1 MHSAAGVTMLFGF
14 GGFLQ
19 MTHFLCPKLVSYFK
33 SHVNPMI
40 PPSKRISGSTIG
52 TNLLSCKIMVA
63 LSASTNTSK
72 WLNAHCD
79 CDILT
84 LNWEKAALRAIPHA
98 ASFNSQ
104 CRWGHWKLEQVLT
117 WGHKQR
123 PFSLKKC
130 DMIWTLTLVYFGRC
144 YFVVFLC
151 LLLFISCQFIIFI
164 VANFCIQFFGYSSR
178 KK

>member
-1 MHSAAGVTMLFGF
+1 
-14 GGFLQ
+14 

-84 LNWEKAALRAIPHA
+84 LNWEKAALRAIPHT
-98 ASFNSQ
+98 ASFNRQ
-104 CRWGHWKLEQVLT
+104 CRWGPLEIRTGAHLRTQAEAIFSQKVWYDMNINSCVFWTLLFCC
-117 WGHKQR
+117 
-123 PFSLKKC
+123 FSLSS
-130 DMIWTLTLVYFGRC
+130 TFYFLPVHYIYSGK
-144 YFVVFLC
+144 FLHPIFWVFKSKE
-151 LLLFISCQFIIFI
+151 IE
-164 VANFCIQFFGYSSR
+164 
-178 KK
+178 K

>member
-1 MHSAAGVTMLFGF
+1 MMMNDENIHKNACHRGGDFTNSGVTMLFGF

-72 WLNAHCD
+72 
-79 CDILT
+79 
-84 LNWEKAALRAIPHA
+84 
-98 ASFNSQ
+98 
-104 CRWGHWKLEQVLT
+104 
-117 WGHKQR
+117 
-123 PFSLKKC
+123 
-130 DMIWTLTLVYFGRC
+130 
-144 YFVVFLC
+144 
-151 LLLFISCQFIIFI
+151 
-164 VANFCIQFFGYSSR
+164 
-178 KK
+178 

>member
-1 MHSAAGVTMLFGF
+1 MMMNDENIHKNACHRGGDFTNWVALSLHSAAGVTMLFGF

-72 WLNAHCD
+72 
-79 CDILT
+79 
-84 LNWEKAALRAIPHA
+84 
-98 ASFNSQ
+98 
-104 CRWGHWKLEQVLT
+104 
-117 WGHKQR
+117 
-123 PFSLKKC
+123 
-130 DMIWTLTLVYFGRC
+130 
-144 YFVVFLC
+144 
-151 LLLFISCQFIIFI
+151 
-164 VANFCIQFFGYSSR
+164 
-178 KK
+178 